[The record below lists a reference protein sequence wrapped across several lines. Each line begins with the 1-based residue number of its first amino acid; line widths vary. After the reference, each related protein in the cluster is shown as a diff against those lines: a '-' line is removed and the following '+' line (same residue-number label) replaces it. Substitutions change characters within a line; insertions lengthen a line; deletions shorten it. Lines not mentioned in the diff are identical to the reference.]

1 MADSRVKKISNYI
14 TTIGSFD
21 LFKGITQSDLSA
33 VLNCAGA
40 KIENYSKNKIL
51 ATADS
56 DIADAGLILKGNVAM
71 IKEDEHGHQSLI
83 TYMKEGELFGEI
95 FSETM
100 ESTSTVSFR
109 TMTKCTIMY
118 IPVGRILNICKN
130 ACPFHSR
137 LIFNL
142 FKCLSKTNAGLVRK
156 IDAVSRTT
164 IREKIIAY
172 LKEELEYANR
182 VNHTPENHRITVPMN
197 KTEMAQYL
205 CVHRSALLRE
215 IAAMR
220 QDGLISV
227 NGQTFTIL
235 E

>member
-1 MADSRVKKISNYI
+1 MADSRERKISSYYS
-14 TTIGSFD
+14 TIGNYD
-21 LFKGITQSDLSA
+21 LFKGISPSDLAA
-33 VLNCAGA
+33 VLDCAGA
-40 KIENYSKNKIL
+40 KIENYSKNIIL
-51 ATADS
+51 APADR
-56 DIADAGLILKGNVAM
+56 DIVDAGLILKGNVAM

-95 FSETM
+95 FSEIKDNA
-100 ESTSTVSFR
+100 STVRFR

-118 IPVGRILNICKN
+118 IPVGRILNVCKN
-130 ACPFHSR
+130 SCPFHSR

-142 FKCLSKTNAGLVRK
+142 FKSLSKTNAGLVRK
-156 IDAVSRTT
+156 IDAISRTT
-164 IREKIIAY
+164 IREKILAY
-172 LKEELEYANR
+172 LGEELEYANR
-182 VNHTPENHRITVPMN
+182 ANHTPDNHRITIPMN

-227 NGQTFTIL
+227 NGQTFTIFG
-235 E
+235 